1 MLPDQSASIM
11 ADSKRK
17 RSVIHYFPIF
27 GCISTGLIYAT
38 VGVIALLSFFK
49 VREGGADEGSM
60 LALINDYIVGKIFVW
75 IILSGIVCYIIWRF
89 YEAFTDPYDYG
100 AGPGGIIKRVCIGLS
115 TIADIMIVYTAT
127 RILLGIGEVMVTGE
141 PQEERQ
147 MAGAILEESWGNEV
161 LISTGIFIVVAAL
174 TQLFY
179 GVTRG
184 YRERINMEDFRPSIR
199 IMTHIVAWSGYIA
212 RGIILGIIGYFLA
225 KSGMIGNAEVVVNTD
240 KAFDF
245 IGDHVG
251 HFYFIVV
258 ALGTICYGVFMFM
271 LAAAYD
277 TDKD

>member
-1 MLPDQSASIM
+1 MTG
-11 ADSKRK
+11 SKRK
-17 RSVIHYFPIF
+17 RSIIHYFPIF

-60 LALINDYIVGKIFVW
+60 LALINDYIVGKIFIW
-75 IILSGIVCYIIWRF
+75 IIVSGTVCYIIWRF
-89 YEAFTDPYDYG
+89 YEAVTDPYDYG
-100 AGPGGIIKRVCIGLS
+100 GDTAGILKRVSIGLS
-115 TIADIMIVYTAT
+115 TIADVMIVYTAT
-127 RILLGIGEVMVTGE
+127 RILLGLGEVMLDGQ
-141 PQEERQ
+141 PKEERQ
-147 MAGAILEESWGNEV
+147 MAGAILEKPWGNEA
-161 LISTGIFIVVAAL
+161 LILTGIFVVVAAL

-184 YRERINMEDFRPSIR
+184 YRERINMEDFSPAFR

-212 RGIILGIIGYFLA
+212 RGIILGIIGFFLA
-225 KSGMIGNAEVVVNTD
+225 KSGIIENADIVVNTD

-251 HFYFIVV
+251 HFYFILV